1 MDPPPPVDAHAHPE
15 PPHNCTTCV
24 LHEEEEMQ
32 SRGRIIRKAG
42 AIIGVAVRGTTFHVG
57 DFALLR
63 AEQGPAR
70 ILQLVGFY
78 SGDPIWVKAQLLGRV
93 SDLVNLLPADEVKD
107 EVSHFTSSATR
118 STSFF
123 FFFLLAPLVLYG

>member
-1 MDPPPPVDAHAHPE
+1 MDPPPPVDAHANPE

-24 LHEEEEMQ
+24 LREEEEMQ
-32 SRGRIIRKAG
+32 ARGRIIRKAG
-42 AIIGVAVRGTTFHVG
+42 VITGVAVRGTTFHVG

-70 ILQLVGFY
+70 IVQLVGFY

-107 EVSHFTSSATR
+107 EVSHFYFVCCPTHIV
-118 STSFF
+118 
-123 FFFLLAPLVLYG
+123 FLFLC